1 MMVLDQYTY
10 KILSKHGFDKCVD
23 LQESHWTLD
32 MGEREG
38 ERETE
43 REEGSTRTSLVLK
56 QHNNHSQ
63 ENELLS
69 D

>member
-1 MMVLDQYTY
+1 MIVLDQYTY

-23 LQESHWTLD
+23 LQVSHWTLD
-32 MGEREG
+32 IGEREG
-38 ERETE
+38 E